1 VCHAASWNFSR
12 AMSINKLFI
21 EPATVILANHDAK
34 ERFETRATR
43 GTQLKRTLNLL
54 ELMSDE
60 LRMEST
66 KKATSPF

>member
-1 VCHAASWNFSR
+1 
-12 AMSINKLFI
+12 
-21 EPATVILANHDAK
+21 VILANHDAK

-43 GTQLKRTLNLL
+43 GTHLKRTLNLL